1 MDLTK
6 KRYDISY
13 DTDETVTTEDTG
25 CYTGAISGGTLH
37 PGYGAVPP
45 NNTGSGTV
53 IINNPTA
60 TATYTPISLTVTP
73 KYANTTI
80 SSNGLSSGSG
90 YTYTAGNG
98 GGGSPWATSTTASA
112 GKLNLLGEDADL
124 VINGKSLVDTL
135 QALEERLNIL
145 VPNQEL
151 EKEWKEL
158 KKLGDK
164 YRKLEKELKE
174 KTKMWDTLKKQQ
186 HIMTK
191 RHQNDCFFNHL
202 VV

>member
-25 CYTGAISGGTLH
+25 YYTGTISAGTLH

-45 NNTGSGTV
+45 NNAGSGTV
-53 IINNPTA
+53 IISTPDA
-60 TATYTPISLTVTP
+60 TATYTPTSLTVAP

-80 SSNGLSSGSG
+80 SSNGLSSGTG
-90 YTYTAGNG
+90 YTYNLGT
-98 GGGSPWATSTTASA
+98 GGGSPWATGTTASA

-158 KKLGDK
+158 KKVGDK

-174 KTKMWDTLKKQQ
+174 KTKMWDTLKK
-186 HIMTK
+186 
-191 RHQNDCFFNHL
+191 
-202 VV
+202 

>member
-45 NNTGSGTV
+45 SNPGTGTV
-53 IINNPTA
+53 IISSPDA
-60 TATYTPISLTVTP
+60 IATYTPTSLTVKP
-73 KYANTTI
+73 NYANTII
-80 SSNGLSSGSG
+80 SSTGLSSGSG

-98 GGGSPWATSTTASA
+98 GGGSPWATNTTLTG
-112 GKLNLLGEDADL
+112 GKLHLEGEGADID
-124 VINGKSLVDTL
+124 INGKSLVDTL
-135 QALEERLNIL
+135 QVLEERLNIL

-164 YRKLEKELKE
+164 YRRLEKELKE
-174 KTKMWDTLKKQQ
+174 KAKMWTVLKK
-186 HIMTK
+186 
-191 RHQNDCFFNHL
+191 
-202 VV
+202 

>member
-25 CYTGAISGGTLH
+25 CYTGAISGGALH

-45 NNTGSGTV
+45 NNAGSGIV
-53 IINNPTA
+53 IINSPTA
-60 TATYTPISLTVTP
+60 TATYTPTSLTVTS
-73 KYANTTI
+73 KYANTTVA
-80 SSNGLSSGSG
+80 SNGLSSGSG

-98 GGGSPWATSTTASA
+98 GGGSPWANSTTLAS
-112 GKLNLLGEDADL
+112 GKMNLVGDDADL
-124 VINGKSLVDTL
+124 IINGKSLTATL
-135 QALEERLNIL
+135 EALEERLNIL
-145 VPNQEL
+145 APNPEL

-174 KTKMWDTLKKQQ
+174 KIKMWDTLKK
-186 HIMTK
+186 
-191 RHQNDCFFNHL
+191 
-202 VV
+202 

>member
-13 DTDETVTTEDTG
+13 DIDETENVTAEDTG
-25 CYTGAISGGTLH
+25 YYTGTITAGPLPAIKSSAIH

-45 NNTGSGTV
+45 NNTGTGTV
-53 IINNPTA
+53 IISSPTT
-60 TATYTPISLTVTP
+60 TATYTPTSLTVTP
-73 KYANTTI
+73 KYANTI
-80 SSNGLSSGSG
+80 VSSNGLSSGTG
-90 YTYTAGNG
+90 YTYTTGT
-98 GGGSPWATSTTASA
+98 GGGSPWATNTTLTG
-112 GKLNLLGEDADL
+112 GKLHLEGEGADID
-124 VINGKSLVDTL
+124 INGKSLTDTL
-135 QALEERLNIL
+135 RALEERLNIL

-174 KTKMWDTLKKQQ
+174 KAAMWAALKAED
-186 HIMTK
+186 
-191 RHQNDCFFNHL
+191 R
-202 VV
+202 

>member
-25 CYTGAISGGTLH
+25 YYTGTITAGPLPAIKSSEIY

-45 NNTGSGTV
+45 NNKGSGTV
-53 IINNPTA
+53 IINSPTA
-60 TATYTPISLTVTP
+60 TATYTPTSLTVTS

-98 GGGSPWATSTTASA
+98 AVANVTGNVTTL
-112 GKLNLLGEDADL
+112 GKMNLIGDDADL
-124 VINGKSLVDTL
+124 TINGKSLVNIL

-158 KKLGDK
+158 RKLGDK

-174 KTKMWDTLKKQQ
+174 KTKMWDTLKK
-186 HIMTK
+186 
-191 RHQNDCFFNHL
+191 
-202 VV
+202 